1 MNEHTKEIAA
11 IWDKINELE
20 KKLSDFTD
28 IRHAQTT
35 NRVNDVE
42 EALCEISEL
51 MEEE

>member
-1 MNEHTKEIAA
+1 MDNLKEITA

-20 KKLSDFTD
+20 KKLSGFTD
-28 IRHAQTT
+28 MRHSETV
-35 NRVNDVE
+35 NRVSDVE